1 MEYVAIDFQTANRL
15 RVSAC
20 AIALVTVKD
29 GQIVDSFYSLICPD
43 ILHFDEENK
52 ALHGITED
60 MVKDKPYF
68 ADLWPVIKEKINGK
82 TLVAHY
88 ARFDMDVLTDLLD
101 SCEEPFPN
109 CNVLCSCVLSQAMF
123 PELAHH
129 RLTDVTEHIGH
140 HMTQHFNAM
149 ANARACVAIMEY
161 AFAKSHA
168 TSLLDLADSYGFHM
182 GHIGRDVYVPCEFYN
197 RPAHNYDSD
206 FNLQRQKPV
215 TYSNMD
221 NREYL
226 KYWGAGVALMLL
238 NKAFGPVGDAA
249 FSIGYLLILI
259 ATVLR
264 FKDTQRPFLYG
275 FLSIGFTLGFLGF
288 FDIGRSPKK

>member
-88 ARFDMDVLTDLLD
+88 ARFDMDVLTELLD
-101 SCEEPFPN
+101 ACEEPFPN
-109 CNVLCSCVLSQAMF
+109 CNVLCTCVLSQAMF

-161 AFAKSHA
+161 ALEKSHA

-182 GHIGRDVYVPCEFYN
+182 GHIGKDVYVPCEFYN

-206 FNLQRQKPV
+206 FNLRRQKPV
-215 TYSNMD
+215 TYSDMD
-221 NREYL
+221 FNTYL
-226 KYWGAGVALMLL
+226 KYWGPAFMFVLVADYLGTAGHVA
-238 NKAFGPVGDAA
+238 GSVGVV
-249 FSIGYLLILI
+249 ILFY
-259 ATVLR
+259 ATYLR
-264 FKDTQRPFLYG
+264 FKDTQKPFLYG
-275 FLSIGFTLGFLGF
+275 FINIFLTAGILGL
-288 FDIGRSPKK
+288 FDIGRPPKK

>member
-43 ILHFDEENK
+43 ILHFDEENT
-52 ALHGITED
+52 ALHGITKD

-68 ADLWPVIKEKINGK
+68 ADLWPAIKEKIKGK

-101 SCEEPFPN
+101 SCEEKFPD

-129 RLTDVTEHIGH
+129 RLTDVTEHIGYKL
-140 HMTQHFNAM
+140 TQRYNAM
-149 ANARACVAIMEY
+149 AHARACVAIVEY
-161 AFAKSHA
+161 ALQESHA
-168 TSLLDLADSYGFHM
+168 ASMADLADFYGFHM
-182 GHIGRDVYVPCEFYN
+182 GYIGKGVCTDCEFYN
-197 RPAHNYDSD
+197 RSAHNYDSD

-215 TYSNMD
+215 TYSSMD
-221 NREYL
+221 NKEYL
-226 KYWGAGVALMLL
+226 KYWGTGVVLMLS
-238 NKAFGPVGDAA
+238 NKLFGPVGDAA
-249 FSIGYLLILI
+249 FSIGYLLILV
-259 ATVLR
+259 ATILR
-264 FKDTQRPFLYG
+264 FKDTQKPWLYG
-275 FLSIGFTLGFLGF
+275 ILSISFTLGILGF
-288 FDIGRSPKK
+288 FDVGRAPKK

>member
-101 SCEEPFPN
+101 ACEEPFPN

-149 ANARACVAIMEY
+149 ANARGCVAIMEY
-161 AFAKSHA
+161 ALKKSHA

-182 GHIGRDVYVPCEFYN
+182 GHIGKDVYVPCEFYN

-206 FNLQRQKPV
+206 FNLQRRKPV
-215 TYSNMD
+215 TYSSMD
-221 NREYL
+221 NKEYL
-226 KYWGAGVALMLL
+226 KYWAPGVILTMFNNPHSVVLQVVGTIGAAILL
-238 NKAFGPVGDAA
+238 
-249 FSIGYLLILI
+249 Y
-259 ATVLR
+259 ATYLR
-264 FKDTQRPFLYG
+264 FKDTQKPFFYG
-275 FLSIGFTLGFLGF
+275 FISMFFTAGILGF
-288 FDIGRSPKK
+288 FDIGRAPKK